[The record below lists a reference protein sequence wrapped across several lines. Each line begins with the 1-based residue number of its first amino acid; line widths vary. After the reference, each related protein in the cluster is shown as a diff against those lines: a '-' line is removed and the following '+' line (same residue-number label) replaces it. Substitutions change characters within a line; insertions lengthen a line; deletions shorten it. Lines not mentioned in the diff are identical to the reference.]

1 MTRYLIIG
9 NGVAGTIAAEN
20 IRKNDKEG
28 AITMVTNEA
37 VPFYFRIKLN
47 EYIAGEL
54 SELAIQ
60 ARKPQWYQ
68 DMNID
73 LRLNTRVSRVDQ
85 GKGIA
90 ETGKDEKFGYEKL
103 LLATGSYSFVPPVKG
118 SEKPGVFTIR
128 NIEDAKKIITYA
140 KDVRDIVMIGG
151 GLLGLETGN
160 ALRKSGKAV
169 TVVEFFPRLLP
180 RQLDVKGAGRLQ
192 AIMEGMGFKF
202 RLGARTQEIEGEN
215 TLSAVRLEGGDL
227 LPAGMVIISAG
238 VRPDMALAKA
248 IGAECD
254 KGVKVDEH
262 LRTNLSNVWAAG
274 DVTEFKGMP
283 YGIWP
288 AAMEQ
293 GKIAG
298 INMAGGDKIYNGTT
312 MANTLKVVGI
322 DLASAGEID
331 AEEKLESR
339 VSATD
344 TSYKKI
350 VFNGDCIIGC
360 IMLGDTTGFNKV
372 TKAIEGKKDISIIKD
387 RLLTDDFDLSTL

>member
-9 NGVAGTIAAEN
+9 NGVAGVMAAEN

-54 SELAIQ
+54 SLQAIQ
-60 ARKPQWYQ
+60 ARKPEWYK

-73 LRLNTRVSRVDQ
+73 LRLNMRVSGVDRE
-85 GKGIA
+85 KGIA
-90 ETGKDEKFGYEKL
+90 ETEKGERFGYEKL

-118 SEKPGVFTIR
+118 SEKQGVFTIR
-128 NIEDAKKIITYA
+128 NIEDAKKIIAYA
-140 KDVRDIVMIGG
+140 KDVRDVVIIGG

-169 TVVEFFPRLLP
+169 SVVEFFPRLLP
-180 RQLDVKGAGRLQ
+180 RQLDIKGAGRLQ
-192 AIMEGMGFKF
+192 VIMEGMGFNF
-202 RLGARTQEIEGEN
+202 RLGARTQEIEGVN
-215 TLSAVRLEGGDL
+215 AVKAVLLEGGET
-227 LPAGMVIISAG
+227 LPAGMVIFSAG

-248 IGAECD
+248 MGAECD

-262 LRTNLSNVWAAG
+262 LRTTVSNVWAAG
-274 DVTEFKGMP
+274 DVMEFKGMP
-283 YGIWP
+283 YGIWA

-298 INMAGGDKIYNGTT
+298 INMAGGEKVYNGTT

-344 TSYKKI
+344 TTYKKI
-350 VFNGDCIIGC
+350 VFAGDRIIGC

-372 TKAIEGKKDISIIKD
+372 TKAIAENKDVSTIKD
-387 RLLTDDFDLSTL
+387 RLLTEGFDLNNL

>member
-9 NGVAGTIAAEN
+9 NGVAGVMAAES
-20 IRKNDKEG
+20 IRKSDKEG
-28 AITMVTNEA
+28 AITMVTDEA

-54 SELAIQ
+54 SGQAIE
-60 ARKPQWYQ
+60 ARKPRWYQ

-73 LRLNTRVSRVDQ
+73 LRLNARVSKIDT
-85 GKGIA
+85 GKGTA
-90 ETGKDEKFGYEKL
+90 ETEAGEGVGYDKL

-128 NIEDAKKIITYA
+128 NIQDAKRIIAYA
-140 KDVRDIVMIGG
+140 KDVRDVVIIGG

-160 ALRKSGKAV
+160 AIRKSGKAV
-169 TVVEFFPRLLP
+169 AVVEFFPRLLP
-180 RQLDVKGAGRLQ
+180 RQLDLKGAGRLQ
-192 AIMEGMGFKF
+192 ALMEDMGFKF
-202 RLGARTQEIEGEN
+202 SLGARTQEIEGEN
-215 TLSAVRLEGGDL
+215 SVKAVRLEAGET
-227 LPAGMVIISAG
+227 LPSGMVIFSAG
-238 VRPDMALAKA
+238 VRPDMRLAKT
-248 IGAECD
+248 IGVECD

-274 DVTEFKGMP
+274 DVTEFRGMP

-298 INMAGGDKIYNGTT
+298 INMAGGDTVYNGTT

-331 AEEKLESR
+331 AEEKRESR

-344 TSYKKI
+344 ASYKKI
-350 VFNGDCIIGC
+350 VFDGRRIIGC

-372 TKAIEGKKDISIIKD
+372 TKAIAENKDVSTIKD
-387 RLLTDDFDLSTL
+387 RLLTEEFDLSTL